1 MPFSRRFAY
10 LSSAGAVSASS
21 QRLSSHVTRASRPA
35 SSPEDASHRSTH
47 QEYQLTIRLVCASTV
62 TAIGL
67 ACSSTAF
74 ARVVV
79 YMPAAVIYAPP
90 PRPVYY
96 SVPVNPVYVVAPPP
110 VPLPVAVPVAATVTA
125 PKPVPLYTT
134 VVVPAP
140 TNYAIVPAPA
150 VTYAQPVMMMP
161 R

>member
-1 MPFSRRFAY
+1 MS
-10 LSSAGAVSASS
+10 
-21 QRLSSHVTRASRPA
+21 
-35 SSPEDASHRSTH
+35 
-47 QEYQLTIRLVCASTV
+47 IRLVCASTF

-79 YMPAAVIYAPP
+79 YMPAAVVYAPP

-96 SVPVNPVYVVAPPP
+96 YAPVKPVYVVAPPAPIPVAVAVGTP
-110 VPLPVAVPVAATVTA
+110 VPLLANPLA
-125 PKPVPLYTT
+125 PYAS

-140 TNYAIVPAPA
+140 ATYAIVPVPT
-150 VTYAQPVMMMP
+150 VTYTQPVMAMP

>member
-1 MPFSRRFAY
+1 MVREDSQAIRTSR
-10 LSSAGAVSASS
+10 
-21 QRLSSHVTRASRPA
+21 TA
-35 SSPEDASHRSTH
+35 SSPEDAPRRSTS
-47 QEYQLTIRLVCASTV
+47 QEYQVSIRLVCASTF

-67 ACSSTAF
+67 ACSSSAF

-79 YMPAAVIYAPP
+79 YMPTAVVYAPP

-96 SVPVNPVYVVAPPP
+96 YVPIKPVYVMAPPP
-110 VPLPVAVPVAATVTA
+110 VPVPVAAGTPVPLPA
-125 PKPVPLYTT
+125 KPMPLYTT

-150 VTYAQPVMMMP
+150 VTYAQPVTVVP

>member
-1 MPFSRRFAY
+1 
-10 LSSAGAVSASS
+10 LSGLPHRPARV
-21 QRLSSHVTRASRPA
+21 LSGA
-35 SSPEDASHRSTH
+35 SSPERAAHLSTH

-79 YMPAAVIYAPP
+79 YLPAPVIYAPP

-96 SVPVNPVYVVAPPP
+96 SVPVNPVYVVTPQP

-125 PKPVPLYTT
+125 PKPMPVYTT
-134 VVVPAP
+134 VVVSAP
-140 TNYAIVPAPA
+140 TNYAVTPAPA
-150 VTYAQPVMMMP
+150 VTYSQPVMMMP

>member
-1 MPFSRRFAY
+1 MS
-10 LSSAGAVSASS
+10 
-21 QRLSSHVTRASRPA
+21 
-35 SSPEDASHRSTH
+35 
-47 QEYQLTIRLVCASTV
+47 IRLVCASTF

-79 YMPAAVIYAPP
+79 YMPTAVVYAPP

-96 SVPVNPVYVVAPPP
+96 YVPVNPPVYVAAPPPIPAPVPVAVAPGTP
-110 VPLPVAVPVAATVTA
+110 VPLP
-125 PKPVPLYTT
+125 PKPIALYTT

-150 VTYAQPVMMMP
+150 VTYAQPVTVVP

>member
-1 MPFSRRFAY
+1 MS
-10 LSSAGAVSASS
+10 
-21 QRLSSHVTRASRPA
+21 
-35 SSPEDASHRSTH
+35 
-47 QEYQLTIRLVCASTV
+47 IRLVCASTF

-79 YMPAAVIYAPP
+79 YMPAAVVYAPP

-96 SVPVNPVYVVAPPP
+96 YAPLRPVYVTAPPP
-110 VPLPVAVPVAATVTA
+110 APVPVAVAVGTPVLLPARSV
-125 PKPVPLYTT
+125 VPYAT

-140 TNYAIVPAPA
+140 THYAVVPAPA
-150 VTYAQPVMMMP
+150 VTYAQPVMAVP